1 MLNKGQRCA
10 NKTKCSYLVQ
20 VIELHHQA
28 LTKVVVVGQTLLLL
42 YWEGAEEMVYRGMV
56 VGQALLLLYWEGVEE
71 MECQGV
77 LVG

>member
-1 MLNKGQRCA
+1 
-10 NKTKCSYLVQ
+10 
-20 VIELHHQA
+20 

-42 YWEGAEEMVYRGMV
+42 YWEGAEEMVYWGMV